1 MPVTTR
7 PYRVC
12 VVCWG
17 NICRSPMG
25 DFLLREAFALAG
37 LGDRVSVES
46 AGTSADELG
55 SGMHPRT
62 AAVLRRNGHA
72 DNGWRDHRA
81 RQFDSAWFDRF
92 DLVLPVDHIHVR
104 SLSQLAPDPVALGKV
119 RLFRS
124 FDPVASAAGELGMD
138 DPWYGTDPAYDKT
151 YAEVMAAV
159 PGIVEFVRA
168 QLP

>member
-1 MPVTTR
+1 M
-7 PYRVC
+7 
-12 VVCWG
+12 
-17 NICRSPMG
+17 
-25 DFLLREAFALAG
+25 
-37 LGDRVSVES
+37 
-46 AGTSADELG
+46 
-55 SGMHPRT
+55 
-62 AAVLRRNGHA
+62 
-72 DNGWRDHRA
+72 
-81 RQFDSAWFDRF
+81 
-92 DLVLPVDHIHVR
+92 
-104 SLSQLAPDPVALGKV
+104 ALGKV